1 MHSIGACLDKCK
13 PHTANIGPI
22 LSIGACPTR
31 CKPYYRLYS
40 KRHQGSACWFGA
52 TSTRHHFIAICASD
66 SNEHVS
72 FDFAWVSPAMEV
84 DVQDIITTYTR
95 LLEPRAMGGLP
106 SISTKPF
113 ARSVIRCPAHDSDSA
128 DLKTNTLLVEACCT
142 SLCAFWGRDTKKHGS
157 GGGGCSGV
165 T

>member
-1 MHSIGACLDKCK
+1 MCRISSQLTLVCL
-13 PHTANIGPI
+13 N
-22 LSIGACPTR
+22 
-31 CKPYYRLYS
+31 
-40 KRHQGSACWFGA
+40 Q
-52 TSTRHHFIAICASD
+52 
-66 SNEHVS
+66 
-72 FDFAWVSPAMEV
+72 
-84 DVQDIITTYTR
+84 
-95 LLEPRAMGGLP
+95 EPWGGLP

-165 T
+165 TSLCSVAAGETADASVTSLCSVAAGEAIDASVTSLCSVAAGEAADALAAMVIAERGV